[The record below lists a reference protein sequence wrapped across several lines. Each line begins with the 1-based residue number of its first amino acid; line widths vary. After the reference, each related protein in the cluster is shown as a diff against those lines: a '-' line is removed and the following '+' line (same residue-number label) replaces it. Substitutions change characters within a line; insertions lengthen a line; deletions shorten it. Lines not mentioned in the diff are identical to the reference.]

1 METHPVNLTGL
12 SPAQMSRLRNGHACR
27 CSMGSKG
34 EGISAFLGEDNIKKL
49 MKAGRKGAK
58 ATISLA
64 KHELEKNRMEGSGL
78 VSGGRHH
85 HHHHHG
91 LKKLGHALKKVGK
104 SPVVQALK
112 KEAINEGS
120 AMAKTALQDAGI
132 PPSVANKMVN
142 AGSKKL
148 DKSTGGLIEGGRH
161 HHHHHGFKHLGKQI
175 LHSKP
180 VQDLKRKG
188 IEKGRKMLEER
199 AQEELEKRGVPS
211 GVARTIAKQGSKAGA
226 KQLDKSTG
234 GLIEGGRHHHHHHG
248 LKHFGKQILHSKPV
262 QDLKR
267 KGIEKGRKMLEE
279 RAQEELEKR
288 GVPSGV
294 ARTIAKQGS
303 KAGAKKLD
311 KSTGG
316 GFGSSG
322 GAIGMSRRVESVG
335 AGGNLLHRHPSQMS
349 QADSAN
355 FHFSTQFP
363 PGLAEVRGSGLY
375 GSGLYV

>member
-27 CSMGSKG
+27 CSMGSRG

-132 PPSVANKMVN
+132 PPSIANKMVN

-161 HHHHHGFKHLGKQI
+161 HHHHHHGLKKLGHALKKVGK
-175 LHSKP
+175 SP
-180 VQDLKRKG
+180 VVQALKKEAINEG
-188 IEKGRKMLEER
+188 SAMAKTALED
-199 AQEELEKRGVPS
+199 AGLPPS
-211 GVARTIAKQGSKAGA
+211 IANKVVNAGSK
-226 KQLDKSTG
+226 KLDKSTG

-248 LKHFGKQILHSKPV
+248 LKHLGKKILHSKPV

-267 KGIEKGRKMLEE
+267 KGIERGRKMIEE

-288 GVPSGV
+288 GVPPGL
-294 ARTIAKQGS
+294 ARAAAKQGS
-303 KAGAKKLD
+303 KAGAKQLD

-316 GFGSSG
+316 GLVSG
-322 GAIGMSRRVESVG
+322 GATGMARRVESVG

-355 FHFSTQFP
+355 FHYSTQFP

>member
-1 METHPVNLTGL
+1 L
-12 SPAQMSRLRNGHACR
+12 
-27 CSMGSKG
+27 GSKG

-64 KHELEKNRMEGSGL
+64 KHEIEKNRMEGSGL
-78 VSGGRHH
+78 VSGG
-85 HHHHHG
+85 
-91 LKKLGHALKKVGK
+91 KLHFKHISHALKKVGK

-112 KEAINEGS
+112 KEAINEGA
-120 AMAKTALQDAGI
+120 AMAKTALMDAGV
-132 PPSVANKMVN
+132 PPSVANAAVN

-148 DKSTGGLIEGGRH
+148 DKSTGGKLH
-161 HHHHHGFKHLGKQI
+161 LKHAAKKI
-175 LHSKP
+175 FHSKP

-188 IEKGRKMLEER
+188 IEKGRKIIEER
-199 AQEELEKRGVPS
+199 AQEELEKRGVPP
-211 GVARTIAKQGSKAGA
+211 GLARAAAKKGSKLGA
-226 KQLDKSTG
+226 SQVDKATG
-234 GLIEGGRHHHHHHG
+234 GKLH
-248 LKHFGKQILHSKPV
+248 LKHAAKKIFHSKPV

-267 KGIEKGRKMLEE
+267 KGIEKGRKIIED

-288 GVPSGV
+288 GVPPGL
-294 ARTIAKQGS
+294 ARAAAKQGS
-303 KAGAKKLD
+303 KMGASQID
-311 KSTGG
+311 KATGG
-316 GFGSSG
+316 GFHKRYGTLPEEMRIQKMSHG

>member
-1 METHPVNLTGL
+1 MEIHPVHLTGL

-27 CSMGSKG
+27 CSLGSKG
-34 EGISAFLGEDNIKKL
+34 EGVSAFLGEDNIKKL

-64 KHELEKNRMEGSGL
+64 KHEIEKNRMEGSGL
-78 VSGGRHH
+78 VSGGGHR
-85 HHHHHG
+85 HHHG

-112 KEAINEGS
+112 KEALAEGS
-120 AMAKTALQDAGI
+120 AMAKTALMDAGV
-132 PPSVANKMVN
+132 PPSVANAAVN

-148 DKSTGGLIEGGRH
+148 DKSTGGKLH
-161 HHHHHGFKHLGKQI
+161 LKHAAKKI
-175 LHSKP
+175 FHSKP

-188 IEKGRKMLEER
+188 IEKGRKMIEER
-199 AQEELEKRGVPS
+199 AQEELEKRGVPP
-211 GVARTIAKQGSKAGA
+211 GLARAAAKQGSKLGA
-226 KQLDKSTG
+226 SQVDK
-234 GLIEGGRHHHHHHG
+234 
-248 LKHFGKQILHSKPV
+248 
-262 QDLKR
+262 
-267 KGIEKGRKMLEE
+267 
-279 RAQEELEKR
+279 A
-288 GVPSGV
+288 
-294 ARTIAKQGS
+294 
-303 KAGAKKLD
+303 
-311 KSTGG
+311 TGG
-316 GFGSSG
+316 GLYG

>member
-27 CSMGSKG
+27 CSMGSRG

-91 LKKLGHALKKVGK
+91 LKKLGHALKKIGK

-120 AMAKTALQDAGI
+120 AMAKTALEDAGI

-161 HHHHHGFKHLGKQI
+161 HHHHHGLKHLGKQI

-188 IEKGRKMLEER
+188 IERGRKMIEER
-199 AQEELEKRGVPS
+199 AQEELEKRGVPP
-211 GVARTIAKQGSKAGA
+211 GLARAAAKQGSKAGA

-234 GLIEGGRHHHHHHG
+234 GG
-248 LKHFGKQILHSKPV
+248 LS
-262 QDLKR
+262 
-267 KGIEKGRKMLEE
+267 M
-279 RAQEELEKR
+279 
-288 GVPSGV
+288 
-294 ARTIAKQGS
+294 
-303 KAGAKKLD
+303 
-311 KSTGG
+311 
-316 GFGSSG
+316 G
-322 GAIGMSRRVESVG
+322 GAIGMARRVESVG

>member
-27 CSMGSKG
+27 CSMGSRG

-132 PPSVANKMVN
+132 PPSIANKMVN

-161 HHHHHGFKHLGKQI
+161 HHHHHHGLKKLGHALKKVGK
-175 LHSKP
+175 SP
-180 VQDLKRKG
+180 VVQALKKEAINEG
-188 IEKGRKMLEER
+188 SAMAKTALED
-199 AQEELEKRGVPS
+199 AGLPPS
-211 GVARTIAKQGSKAGA
+211 IANKVVNAGSK
-226 KQLDKSTG
+226 KLDKSTG

-248 LKHFGKQILHSKPV
+248 LKHLGKKILHSKPV

-267 KGIEKGRKMLEE
+267 KGIERGRKMIEE

-288 GVPSGV
+288 GVPPGL
-294 ARTIAKQGS
+294 ARAAAKQGS
-303 KAGAKKLD
+303 KAGAKQLD

-316 GFGSSG
+316 NLLHRLGSSG
-322 GAIGMSRRVESVG
+322 GAIGMARRVESVG